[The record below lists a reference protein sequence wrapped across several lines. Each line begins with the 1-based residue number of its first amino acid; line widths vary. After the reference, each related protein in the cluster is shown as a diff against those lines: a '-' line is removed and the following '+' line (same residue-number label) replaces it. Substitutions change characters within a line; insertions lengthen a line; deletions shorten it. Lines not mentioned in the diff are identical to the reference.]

1 LPEVQQETKEG
12 EGFYFIK
19 VEINDGTTSFNKD
32 KTITLSSKDENCEKL
47 LKLAEHYL
55 S

>member
-1 LPEVQQETKEG
+1 MPEVQQDSKEG

-19 VEINDGTTSFNKD
+19 IEVNNGTTSFNKD
-32 KTITLSSKDENCEKL
+32 RTITLSSKDENCEKL
-47 LKLAEHYL
+47 LKLAEPYM

>member
-1 LPEVQQETKEG
+1 MPEVQQATKEG

-19 VEINDGTTSFNKD
+19 IEINNGTTSLNTD
-32 KTITLSSKDENCEKL
+32 RRITLSSKDENCEKL
-47 LKLAEHYL
+47 LKLAEPYM

>member
-1 LPEVQQETKEG
+1 MPEVQQDSKEG

-19 VEINDGTTSFNKD
+19 IEVNNGTTSFNKD
-32 KTITLSSKDENCEKL
+32 RTITLSSKDENCEKL
-47 LKLAEHYL
+47 LKLAEPYL